1 MFSKNKGLAKTNSKE
16 LLLNKS
22 GVNSGGKGTEREESM
37 AGKERLMA
45 IRQTIQTQKKASVGE
60 LSKICRVTEE
70 TIRRDLDKL
79 EADGVVTRVH
89 GGAIWNEG
97 IQKEGV
103 HFYRRMSKHLKEK
116 QEIARKTAKLF
127 EGKTTMIADSST
139 TVMEALKL
147 LPQSPDITVV
157 TNSTEVFREFQ
168 QSPLNI
174 ISTGGEYNKKS
185 LSLPQ
190 LRFRLNQ
197 AHLFQ
202 CSVGICEPDRFSEGE
217 LHYYRQE
224 SFRKVDRV
232 LLRTRD

>member
-97 IQKEGV
+97 IQK
-103 HFYRRMSKHLKEK
+103 KEFILSEDE
-116 QEIARKTAKLF
+116 QTSERKA
-127 EGKTTMIADSST
+127 GNC
-139 TVMEALKL
+139 
-147 LPQSPDITVV
+147 PQNGENFS
-157 TNSTEVFREFQ
+157 RE
-168 QSPLNI
+168 
-174 ISTGGEYNKKS
+174 
-185 LSLPQ
+185 
-190 LRFRLNQ
+190 
-197 AHLFQ
+197 
-202 CSVGICEPDRFSEGE
+202 
-217 LHYYRQE
+217 RQ
-224 SFRKVDRV
+224 R
-232 LLRTRD
+232 

>member
-45 IRQTIQTQKKASVGE
+45 IRQTIQMQKKASVGE

-103 HFYRRMSKHLKEK
+103 HLSEDE
-116 QEIARKTAKLF
+116 QTSERKAGDCPQNGETF
-127 EGKTTMIADSST
+127 RGKDN
-139 TVMEALKL
+139 
-147 LPQSPDITVV
+147 D
-157 TNSTEVFREFQ
+157 
-168 QSPLNI
+168 
-174 ISTGGEYNKKS
+174 
-185 LSLPQ
+185 
-190 LRFRLNQ
+190 
-197 AHLFQ
+197 
-202 CSVGICEPDRFSEGE
+202 DRGF
-217 LHYYRQE
+217 
-224 SFRKVDRV
+224 
-232 LLRTRD
+232 

>member
-103 HFYRRMSKHLKEK
+103 HF
-116 QEIARKTAKLF
+116 I
-127 EGKTTMIADSST
+127 
-139 TVMEALKL
+139 
-147 LPQSPDITVV
+147 
-157 TNSTEVFREFQ
+157 
-168 QSPLNI
+168 
-174 ISTGGEYNKKS
+174 GG
-185 LSLPQ
+185 
-190 LRFRLNQ
+190 
-197 AHLFQ
+197 
-202 CSVGICEPDRFSEGE
+202 
-217 LHYYRQE
+217 
-224 SFRKVDRV
+224 
-232 LLRTRD
+232 